1 MRWVRQHRVDLLSA
15 VNAPVANWVRA
26 GCPPGPTPF
35 TPFPEWGWV
44 VGGIHH
50 GNGSAK
56 GHATDSPVMRIG
68 NDPALVPE
76 PEPDPESPPGPE
88 GSQLHV
94 PDTGPT
100 YVSRNV
106 PSSRSHVRNGNRS
119 LNLPPKTGQMAL
131 VPFCRP
137 MKWPM

>member
-1 MRWVRQHRVDLLSA
+1 MSRDDYSQRQKARDAEYQSEYKAWIKSLPPDERRKLEA
-15 VNAPVANWVRA
+15 QGLAEPDVA
-26 GCPPGPTPF
+26 
-35 TPFPEWGWV
+35 
-44 VGGIHH
+44 HH
-50 GNGSAK
+50 GNESAK
-56 GHATDSPVMRIG
+56 GDATDSPVMRIG
-68 NDPALVPE
+68 NDPALLPE

-119 LNLPPKTGQMAL
+119 LNLPPETGQMAL